1 MVVGFTTTYAISA
14 YHHWCCELKFRSGRG
29 AQHYVIKFVSDLR
42 RVGGFLRFP
51 PPIKLT
57 HDITEILLK
66 VAFNTIKR
74 KKKIYIFVQ
83 YIDLP
88 QVPFLLLTCYES
100 SRVRDMVFNTNFKNI
115 SVISWQSVL
124 FVEETGVPRENHTF
138 ATSHW
143 QIYHKMLYWVH
154 LNMSG
159 IQAQNVSG
167 DRYWL
172 HK

>member
-14 YHHWCCELKFRSGRG
+14 YHRELKFRSGRG

-74 KKKIYIFVQ
+74 KKKIYINDFCA
-83 YIDLP
+83 IHRLATGS
-88 QVPFLLLTCYES
+88 FLII
-100 SRVRDMVFNTNFKNI
+100 N
-115 SVISWQSVL
+115 VL
-124 FVEETGVPRENHTF
+124 
-138 ATSHW
+138 
-143 QIYHKMLYWVH
+143 
-154 LNMSG
+154 
-159 IQAQNVSG
+159 
-167 DRYWL
+167 
-172 HK
+172 